1 MTESKQSTR
10 MAYYAIEAYY
20 VRKYNYLI
28 ISKMDIYKL
37 SSKSTSNIVHRFFFY
52 YLKISVW
59 GFRESKMFLVI
70 KRLIKDFFLSSVSL
84 TFSEIW
90 LGQLIQFCFCAL
102 RTFLSE
108 IFNRG

>member
-59 GFRESKMFLVI
+59 GFRESKMFLSCYITIMIYVW
-70 KRLIKDFFLSSVSL
+70 RNEEDF
-84 TFSEIW
+84 I
-90 LGQLIQFCFCAL
+90 
-102 RTFLSE
+102 
-108 IFNRG
+108 

>member
-1 MTESKQSTR
+1 

-52 YLKISVW
+52 YLKISV
-59 GFRESKMFLVI
+59 
-70 KRLIKDFFLSSVSL
+70 
-84 TFSEIW
+84 
-90 LGQLIQFCFCAL
+90 
-102 RTFLSE
+102 
-108 IFNRG
+108 